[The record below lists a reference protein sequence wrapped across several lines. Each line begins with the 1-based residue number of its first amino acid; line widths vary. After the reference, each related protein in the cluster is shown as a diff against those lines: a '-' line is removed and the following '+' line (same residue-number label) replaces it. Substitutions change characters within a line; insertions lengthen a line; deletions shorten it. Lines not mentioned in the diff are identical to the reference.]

1 MSKPCMAACFVALLI
16 LPVVCA
22 AQSNS
27 AAMPLDSDSSDSG
40 STVSAHELSIP
51 AKARDAFNTA
61 TRLLVAKNLSGGIAE
76 FQRAID
82 AFPAFYEAYYRMGL
96 AELKLQKTE
105 EAEAAFRKSIE
116 LSEARYAPP
125 HFGLGLILW
134 QKEEK
139 FADAEAMVRAGL
151 RLNPAD
157 AGGCYTLAWM
167 LYNTDR
173 LADAEKNA
181 RQAIVSEPSFA
192 VAYLLLAQI
201 QLRQQNHSGVVEDLK
216 AYLKLEPDS
225 SASAQARTLLAEA
238 QRALAQENAGS
249 VLAQA
254 NP

>member
-1 MSKPCMAACFVALLI
+1 MMSKPRMAASFVTLLI
-16 LPVVCA
+16 LPLVCA

-27 AAMPLDSDSSDSG
+27 PSIPLDSDSG

-51 AKARDAFNTA
+51 AKARDAFNKA
-61 TRLLVAKNLSGGIAE
+61 TRLLAAKNLSGSIAE

-82 AFPAFYEAYYRMGL
+82 AFPKFYEAYYRMGL
-96 AELKLQKTE
+96 AELKLQKTG

-125 HFGLGLILW
+125 HFGLSLMLW
-134 QKEEK
+134 QNEEK
-139 FADAEAMVRAGL
+139 FADAEAMVRTGL

-167 LYNTDR
+167 QYNTDR
-173 LADAEKNA
+173 LADAEKSA
-181 RQAIVSEPSFA
+181 RQAIVSEPTFA
-192 VAYLLLAQI
+192 MVYLLLAQI
-201 QLRQQNHSGVVEDLK
+201 HLRLQNHSGVVEDLN
-216 AYLKLEPDS
+216 AYLRLDPDS
-225 SASAQARTLLAEA
+225 SASDQARRLLAEA
-238 QRALAQENAGS
+238 QRALAQESTGS